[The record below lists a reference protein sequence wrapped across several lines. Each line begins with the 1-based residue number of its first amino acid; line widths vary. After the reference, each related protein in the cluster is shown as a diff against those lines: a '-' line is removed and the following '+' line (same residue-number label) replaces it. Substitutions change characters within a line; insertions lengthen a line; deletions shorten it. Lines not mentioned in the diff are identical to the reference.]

1 MLRVIVL
8 DSLAHPEKN
17 VHLLGLISMQ
27 HHVVH
32 RTVQFL
38 QDENSH
44 AECLSRVMLF

>member
-1 MLRVIVL
+1 MLHVLVL
-8 DSLAHPEKN
+8 DSLVHPEKN

-27 HHVVH
+27 HHVV
-32 RTVQFL
+32 RKNVRFL

>member
-1 MLRVIVL
+1 MLHVLVL
-8 DSLAHPEKN
+8 DSLVRPERN
-17 VHLLGLISMQ
+17 ARQLGLISMQ